1 MTKRSLLLVAL
12 ALVLAVTTG
21 WATGTQE
28 TAEEGETYRFLTA
41 WGPWDLSDGRI
52 PVEEQHEDPYFQ
64 YVEEQIGIVPEVIS
78 WEWEGSKGYVQGL
91 RLALAGGEPI
101 EFIRPWDEILA
112 QELIESGRAVA
123 MDDLLDEYG
132 PTVKSYFAEDDLDIL
147 RANQGGSIYYLPQVA
162 SLNAARFG
170 FIRRDW
176 LDRVG
181 LDVPE
186 TREELVEVYRAFK
199 AQDANGNGDPND
211 EIPVSGRELL
221 RWFDDLFVMHGVA
234 MWEGHPQWEWNEEEG
249 ILESS
254 QVSDSMR
261 MALEFINALYEEGL
275 MDPVMPV
282 QPNAD
287 WTAKIGAE
295 RIGHYFHLIF
305 AVPSKSAFAS
315 EYAIEDPTGLEFWAQ
330 MVQPPKA
337 PGVPQQSNYYPT
349 MQEPNFM
356 ITEAAESPEKIM
368 QWLEWG
374 TQEEQWYYKA
384 LGIPGQDWERRDGE
398 IVILNELPSFKM
410 LYAMGYSKDIKELL
424 LGQPFGELQWEFIQ
438 AAEGKTVPLPNQGMP
453 LSVYEGFEDYLPYSA
468 PLYREF
474 ASKFIT
480 GELSIEENWD
490 EYVEQWYDNGG
501 QTVTDRATAWY
512 KELHGI
518 D

>member
-1 MTKRSLLLVAL
+1 
-12 ALVLAVTTG
+12 
-21 WATGTQE
+21 
-28 TAEEGETYRFLTA
+28 
-41 WGPWDLSDGRI
+41 
-52 PVEEQHEDPYFQ
+52 
-64 YVEEQIGIVPEVIS
+64 
-78 WEWEGSKGYVQGL
+78 
-91 RLALAGGEPI
+91 
-101 EFIRPWDEILA
+101 
-112 QELIESGRAVA
+112 
-123 MDDLLDEYG
+123 
-132 PTVKSYFAEDDLDIL
+132 
-147 RANQGGSIYYLPQVA
+147 
-162 SLNAARFG
+162 
-170 FIRRDW
+170 
-176 LDRVG
+176 
-181 LDVPE
+181 
-186 TREELVEVYRAFK
+186 
-199 AQDANGNGDPND
+199 
-211 EIPVSGRELL
+211 
-221 RWFDDLFVMHGVA
+221 
-234 MWEGHPQWEWNEEEG
+234 
-249 ILESS
+249 
-254 QVSDSMR
+254 
-261 MALEFINALYEEGL
+261 
-275 MDPVMPV
+275 
-282 QPNAD
+282 
-287 WTAKIGAE
+287 
-295 RIGHYFHLIF
+295 
-305 AVPSKSAFAS
+305 
-315 EYAIEDPTGLEFWAQ
+315 